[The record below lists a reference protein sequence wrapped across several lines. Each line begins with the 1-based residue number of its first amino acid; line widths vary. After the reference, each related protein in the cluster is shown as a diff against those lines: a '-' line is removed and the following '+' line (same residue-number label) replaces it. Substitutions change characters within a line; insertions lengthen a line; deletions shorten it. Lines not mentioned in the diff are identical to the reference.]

1 MPDEIYTPDN
11 LLAGSEFPAVTKAYT
26 LLSGENRKRGTV
38 LGAVSVVLGAVA
50 AAANTG
56 NGTCTLAA
64 LKKSTK
70 VGDYIVTCVATAV
83 NGGIF
88 SVVNPEGR
96 RLKDAV
102 MGAYATDEIGF
113 TLTDGATDFAVGDSF
128 TIPVT
133 AGSGKL
139 KMVDKSAVDGSQNAK
154 TVLAFDCDASLA
166 DAKCAG
172 YETGIFNKNAV
183 ILAEGTVAADV
194 EDALRARGIFLRDMR
209 TL

>member
-1 MPDEIYTPDN
+1 MSDETYTPDK
-11 LLAGSEFPAVTKAYT
+11 LLAGSELPAVTKAFT

-38 LGAVSVVLGAVA
+38 LGAVSVVLGAVVA
-50 AAANTG
+50 GANTG
-56 NGTCTLAA
+56 GGTCTLAA

-70 VGDYIVTCVATAV
+70 VGDYVITCIATAG
-83 NGGIF
+83 NGGTF

-96 RLKDAV
+96 RLKDAG

-113 TLTDGATDFAVGDSF
+113 TLADVGTDFAIGDSF

-139 KMVDKSAVDGSQNAK
+139 KMVDKTAVDGSQNAK
-154 TVLAFDCDASLA
+154 TVLAYDCDASLA
-166 DAKCAG
+166 DAPCVG
-172 YETGIFNKNAV
+172 YETGILNPSALV
-183 ILAEGTVAADV
+183 LTAGTVAADV
-194 EDALRARGIFLRDMR
+194 EEALRGRGIFLRAMR